1 MDINSINNEN
11 DSLYHNSKLNDLNS
25 EHFIQYLYFITL
37 NKLFS
42 I

>member
-25 EHFIQYLYFITL
+25 EIYKNLE
-37 NKLFS
+37 ND
-42 I
+42 